1 MFVVGVGVKNE
12 REINSIVSPPTD
24 ETKFLVDDVADLA
37 FLPDV
42 VFAQMCISESFQC
55 TVYVYVRVILRPAVV
70 CVYQWVVGLQQFVS
84 VSGWPAAVCISESLA
99 CSSLCISESLACSS
113 LYQ

>member
-1 MFVVGVGVKNE
+1 MFTYLPCHRFALQVTKEARQAHDLGINVFVVGVGVKNE

-42 VFAQMCISESFQC
+42 VFAQMCISESFHR
-55 TVYVYVRVILRPAVV
+55 TVYVYVRVVLWSVVV
-70 CVYQWVVGLQQFVS
+70 CVCVGVS
-84 VSGWPAAVCISESLA
+84 QSVA
-99 CSSLCISESLACSS
+99 CSSLCVC
-113 LYQ
+113 Q

>member
-1 MFVVGVGVKNE
+1 MKNE

-42 VFAQMCISESFQC
+42 VFAQMCISESFQR
-55 TVYVYVRVILRPAVV
+55 TVYVYVRFILWPVVV
-70 CVYQWVVGLQQFVS
+70 CVCWCESVCGLRQFVC
-84 VSGWPAAVCISESLA
+84 VSESFA
-99 CSSLCISESLACSS
+99 CSSLCVSVSRLPTAVCVC
-113 LYQ
+113 Q